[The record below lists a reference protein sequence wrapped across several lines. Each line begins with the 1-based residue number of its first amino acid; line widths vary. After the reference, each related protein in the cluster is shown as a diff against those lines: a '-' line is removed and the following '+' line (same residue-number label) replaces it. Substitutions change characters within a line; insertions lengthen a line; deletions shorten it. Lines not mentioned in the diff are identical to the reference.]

1 MSERTQ
7 SAMRTALRTHTCG
20 ELRLDDA
27 GQTVTL
33 CGWIW
38 RRRDHGGVT
47 FVDLRDREGLV
58 QLVFHPED
66 APDAH
71 AAAQHLGSETVVRV
85 TGVVGERPAGTV
97 NPELPTGEVEVAV
110 SEIEVLSQAETPPF
124 VIEDRIEAS
133 EELRL
138 RYRYLDLRRPEMTK
152 VLALRHR
159 VNRIIREEM
168 EARGF
173 LEVET
178 PLLGRSTPEGARD
191 FLVPSRLWP
200 GDFYALPQ
208 SPQQLKQLLMVAGQ
222 DRYYQIVRCLRDEQP
237 RADRSFEFT
246 QLDVE
251 MSFVVEE
258 DVIAVIEPLYARIV
272 REIAGVEI
280 STPFPRMTYREMLDR
295 FGSDKPDLRYGME
308 LADLGEVFGGTRFR
322 AFATVLDAGGL
333 VKGFAAPGGSELS
346 RKELDDFVQVAR
358 SRGAAG
364 LVWIV
369 VEPDEIRSPVEK
381 HLSAA
386 EIDGVKTATGA
397 GPGDLVMIV
406 ADKPDR
412 ANVALD
418 GLRRHMADRLGL
430 IPQEEWRFCWLVEP
444 PLFEWSDDEGKW
456 VSAHHPFTSP
466 ASDDLDPETATS
478 RGYDLVLNGYEVGGG
493 SIRIHRSDV
502 QHKVFEILGLSEEQ
516 IQEQFG
522 HLLQAFRYG
531 VPPHGGIAM
540 GIDRLVMLLAG
551 KETLRDVTAF
561 PKAQSG
567 ADPLTGA
574 PAQAS
579 DEQLREL
586 GIAVTAR
593 PKEPAKDED
602 SEKEGEDG

>member
-1 MSERTQ
+1 MSERTE
-7 SAMRTALRTHTCG
+7 SRMRTALRTHTCG
-20 ELRLDDA
+20 ELRREQA
-27 GQTVTL
+27 GETVTL
-33 CGWIW
+33 CGWVW

-47 FVDLRDREGLV
+47 FVDLRDRDGLV

-66 APDAH
+66 APNAH
-71 AAAQHLGSETVVRV
+71 ASAQHLSSETVARV
-85 TGVVGERPAGTV
+85 TGEVRERPARTV

-110 SEIEVLSQAETPPF
+110 SEIEVLSAADTPPF

-152 VLALRHR
+152 VLALRHAI
-159 VNRIIREEM
+159 NRIVREEM

-191 FLVPSRLWP
+191 FMVPSRLWP
-200 GDFYALPQ
+200 GTFYALPQ

-251 MSFVVEE
+251 MSFVDEE
-258 DVIAVIEPLYARIV
+258 DVFAVIEPLYARIV
-272 REIAGVEI
+272 RDIQGVEVA
-280 STPFPRMTYREMLDR
+280 TPFPRMTYREMLAR

-308 LADLGEVFGGTRFR
+308 LSDLGEVFRGTGFR
-322 AFATVLDAGGL
+322 AFGSVLDSGGL
-333 VKGFAAPGGSELS
+333 VKGFAAPGGAELS
-346 RKELDDFVQVAR
+346 RKELDDLVQVAK

-369 VEPDEIRSPVEK
+369 VEADAIRSPVEK

-386 EIDGVKTATGA
+386 EVDGVGAATGA
-397 GPGDLVMIV
+397 GPGDLVLIV
-406 ADKPDR
+406 ADRPDR

-418 GLRRHMADRLGL
+418 GLRRHMAERLGL
-430 IPQEEWRFCWLVEP
+430 IPEGEWRFCWLVEP
-444 PLFEWSDDEGKW
+444 PLFEWSEDEGKW

-466 ASDDLDPETATS
+466 ASDDLDPRTATS

-493 SIRIHRSDV
+493 SIRIHRPDV
-502 QHKVFEILGLSEEQ
+502 QHEVFEVLGLSEDE

-540 GIDRLVMLLAG
+540 GIDRLVMLMAG
-551 KETLRDVTAF
+551 KDTIRDVTAF

-574 PAQAS
+574 PAPAS
-579 DEQLREL
+579 AEQLREL
-586 GIAVTAR
+586 GIAVTAK
-593 PKEPAKDED
+593 PDEEPE
-602 SEKEGEDG
+602 EKKEDG

>member
-1 MSERTQ
+1 
-7 SAMRTALRTHTCG
+7 MRTALRTHACG
-20 ELRLDDA
+20 ELRKDDA
-27 GQTVTL
+27 GTTVTL
-33 CGWIW
+33 CGWVW

-85 TGVVGERPAGTV
+85 AGEVRARPEGTV
-97 NPELPTGEVEVAV
+97 NPELPTGEIEVAV
-110 SEIEVLSQAETPPF
+110 SELDVLSQADTPPF

-152 VLALRHR
+152 VLELRHTI
-159 VNRIIREEM
+159 NRIIREEM

-200 GDFYALPQ
+200 GTFYALPQ

-251 MSFVVEE
+251 MSFIDEE
-258 DVIAVIEPLYARIV
+258 DVFAVIEPLYARIV
-272 REIAGVEI
+272 REIQGVEVP
-280 STPFPRMTYREMLDR
+280 TPFPRMTYREMLDR

-308 LADLGEVFGGTRFR
+308 LSDLGEVFAGTGFR
-322 AFATVLDAGGL
+322 AFGSVLEGGGL
-333 VKGFAAPGGSELS
+333 VKGFAAPGGAELS
-346 RKELDDFVQVAR
+346 RKELDDLVQVAK

-369 VEPDEIRSPVEK
+369 VEPDGIRSPVEK
-381 HLSAA
+381 HLGGA
-386 EIDGVKTATGA
+386 EIDGVRAATGA
-397 GPGDLVMIV
+397 GPGDLVLIV

-418 GLRRHMADRLGL
+418 GLRRHMGERLGL
-430 IPQEEWRFCWLVEP
+430 IPEGEWRFCWLVEP
-444 PLFEWSDDEGKW
+444 PLFEWSEDEGKW

-466 ASDDLDPETATS
+466 ATDDMDPETAGS

-493 SIRIHRSDV
+493 SIRIHRPDV
-502 QHKVFEILGLSEEQ
+502 QHQVFEVLGLSEDE
-516 IQEQFG
+516 INAQFG
-522 HLLQAFRYG
+522 HLLQAFRFG

-540 GIDRLVMLLAG
+540 GIDRLVMLMAG
-551 KETLRDVTAF
+551 KDTIRDVTAF

-574 PAQAS
+574 PAPAS
-579 DEQLREL
+579 EVQLKEL
-586 GIAVTAR
+586 GIEVTV
-593 PKEPAKDED
+593 EPEPGEGPEDGPEEDED
-602 SEKEGEDG
+602 G

>member
-1 MSERTQ
+1 MGEPMSDLRT
-7 SAMRTALRTHTCG
+7 AMRTHACG
-20 ELRLDDA
+20 ELRSGHA
-27 GQTVTL
+27 GERVAL
-33 CGWIW
+33 CGWVW

-66 APDAH
+66 APRAH
-71 AAAQHLGSETVVRV
+71 AAAQHLGSESVVRIS
-85 TGVVGERPAGTV
+85 GEVRARPQGTA
-97 NPELPTGEVEVAV
+97 NPELPTGQIEVAV
-110 SEIEVLSQAETPPF
+110 SELEMLAEAETPPF

-152 VLALRHR
+152 VLSMRHAI
-159 VNRIIREEM
+159 NRIIREEM

-200 GDFYALPQ
+200 GTFYALPQ

-251 MSFVVEE
+251 MSFVEEE
-258 DVIAVIEPLYARIV
+258 DVFAVIEPLYARIV
-272 REIAGVEI
+272 HETQGVDVPM
-280 STPFPRMTYREMLDR
+280 PFPRMTFEEMMAR
-295 FGSDKPDLRYGME
+295 YGSDKPDLRYGME
-308 LADLGEVFGGTRFR
+308 LADVAGVFDGTGLR
-322 AFATVLDAGGL
+322 AFASVLDDGGL
-333 VKGFAAPGGSELS
+333 VKGFAAPGGAELS
-346 RKELDDFVQVAR
+346 RRELDDLVQVAK

-364 LVWIV
+364 LVWIA
-369 VEPDEIRSPVEK
+369 VEGDGIRSPVDR
-381 HLSAA
+381 HLSAE
-386 EIDGVKTATGA
+386 EIDGVRRATGA
-397 GPGDLVMIV
+397 GQGDLILIV

-412 ANVALD
+412 TNVALD
-418 GLRRHMADRLGL
+418 GLRRHLADRLGL
-430 IPQEEWRFCWLVEP
+430 VPEGEWRFCWLVEP
-444 PLFEWSDDEGKW
+444 PLFDWSEEEGKW

-466 ASDDLDPETATS
+466 ASEDLNPQTARS

-493 SIRIHRSDV
+493 SIRIHRPDV
-502 QHKVFEILGLSEEQ
+502 QRKVFEVLGLTPEQ
-516 IQEQFG
+516 TEEQFG
-522 HLLQAFRYG
+522 HLLRAFRFG

-540 GIDRLVMLLAG
+540 GIDRLVMLMAG
-551 KETLRDVTAF
+551 KDTIRDVTAF

-574 PAQAS
+574 PAPAS
-579 DEQLREL
+579 EAQLREL
-586 GIAVTAR
+586 GIAVTAPR
-593 PKEPAKDED
+593 EEAEPI
-602 SEKEGEDG
+602 G